1 MLFRLREA
9 EESDVAPVA
18 DLHRRVGRACLPFL
32 PEVHTPKEDL
42 RYFAERVIG
51 QAEVRIAE
59 VDGTFVGFSAY
70 RPGWLDHLY
79 VDPDWHGRR
88 IGTAL
93 LRDAMAA
100 NTVLQLWTFQRNEQA
115 RGFYEHHG
123 FREAERT
130 DGSGNEER
138 EPDIRYEWRRG

>member
-9 EESDVAPVA
+9 EEGDAAPVA
-18 DLHRRVGRACLPFL
+18 TFFRRVRQACLPYL
-32 PEVHTPKEDL
+32 PNLHTPEEDL
-42 RYFAERVIG
+42 AYFAKRVIG
-51 QAEVRIAE
+51 QIEVRIAE

-100 NTVLQLWTFQRNEQA
+100 NTSLELWTFQKNEEA

-123 FREAERT
+123 FREVERT
-130 DGSGNEER
+130 DGAGNEER
-138 EPDIRYEWRRG
+138 EPDIRYAWRRG

>member
-9 EESDVAPVA
+9 EEGDAAPVA
-18 DLHRRVGRACLPFL
+18 EFFRRVRQATMPYLPDLHT
-32 PEVHTPKEDL
+32 PEEDH
-42 RYFAERVIG
+42 RYFAKKVIG
-51 QAEVRIAE
+51 QVEVRIAE
-59 VDGTFVGFSAY
+59 VDGVFVGFSAY

-100 NTVLQLWTFQRNEQA
+100 NTALQLWTFQKNEQA
-115 RGFYEHHG
+115 RGFYERHG
-123 FREAERT
+123 FREVERT
-130 DGSGNEER
+130 DGSRNEER
-138 EPDIRYEWRRG
+138 EPDMRYEWRRG